1 MKTKEIILITVAVVA
16 MLLFAAFMFT
26 DYRKSQKNKL
36 LREDLVNDSLIMFKQ
51 EKFLYNDSVI
61 FNDLNKQDQRI
72 YRLEYMHRYRDTVK
86 K

>member
-36 LREDLVNDSLIMFKQ
+36 LREDLVNDSLIMLKQ

-61 FNDLNKQDQRI
+61 FNNLNKQDQRI

>member
-36 LREDLVNDSLIMFKQ
+36 LREDLVNDSLIMLKH

-61 FNDLNKQDQRI
+61 FYDLNKQDQRI

>member
-36 LREDLVNDSLIMFKQ
+36 LREDLVNDSLIMLKQ

-61 FNDLNKQDQRI
+61 FYDLNKQDQRI

>member
-36 LREDLVNDSLIMFKQ
+36 LREDLVNDSLIMLKQ